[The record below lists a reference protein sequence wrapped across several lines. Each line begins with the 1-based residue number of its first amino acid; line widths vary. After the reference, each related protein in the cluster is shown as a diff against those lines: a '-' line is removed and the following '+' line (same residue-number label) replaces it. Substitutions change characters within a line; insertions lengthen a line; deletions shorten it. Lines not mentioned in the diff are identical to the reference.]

1 MPQKPLLTPKELSQ
15 GMAAQEADVQENLPA
30 ILDAIERATSQ
41 AEAAMFTTLRAASF
55 VDVFQ
60 VHDRSGEPLDGFYR
74 LTLKAGYLHEAP
86 TVTYG
91 DSLDALQPLATPMV
105 DRQKGVLLVPASMLG
120 KYIRASY
127 RAGFLSSTEVPAEVR
142 HVIFCLTPSSLLSAS
157 GNSVEA
163 KVLAPA
169 MDKAT
174 VLQKQGLHIASSQDR
189 RVGAPIRP
197 LTSERTPLSDW

>member
-1 MPQKPLLTPKELSQ
+1 MPQKPLLTPKELSE
-15 GMAAQEADVQENLPA
+15 GMAAQEVDVQENLPA
-30 ILDAIERATSQ
+30 ILDAIERATLQ

-74 LTLKAGYLHEAP
+74 LTLKAGYLHESP

-91 DSLDALQPLATPMV
+91 DSLDSLQALPTPLV
-105 DRQKGVLLVPASMLG
+105 DKQKGVLLAPASMLG
-120 KYIRASY
+120 KYIRVAY
-127 RAGFLSSTEVPAEVR
+127 RAGFLSSTEAPAEVR
-142 HVIFCLTPSSLLSAS
+142 QVIFCLTPSSLLAAS
-157 GNSVEA
+157 GTAVEA

-174 VLQKQGLHIASSQDR
+174 TLQKQGLHIASSQDR